1 MLRKQIKIVSL
12 MKLVKYAI
20 ILSICTGL
28 NAQFKDAAI
37 TFDDRLLRDDEKSS
51 LFNLKNS
58 MTKFYVDTVWN
69 DEYRDLELN
78 LNIQIIFEG
87 NANTGSSEAYLI
99 QSLFSNN
106 VDLHFFDKG
115 SQFALNQNSSLY
127 YDSVYYDP
135 LSSLL
140 GFYGNIILGA
150 ELDTWSFLGG
160 SQHYEK
166 ARSIAVRA
174 SASNFSR
181 GWEQRLLL
189 INLLTDNI
197 GLRKLR
203 FSTYLSYELFENGNV
218 DECVQCLEELI
229 NNLDEIFEVLETVN
243 PGVNGEIQLTDG
255 LLSLLEIQK
264 IHACEFSGIR
274 FDAGNPVGLLK
285 ASIHYGMSDEKYK
298 KEIREWI
305 QGTLKSEI

>member
-1 MLRKQIKIVSL
+1 MLRKLIKFTFL
-12 MKLVKYAI
+12 MKIFKCAI
-20 ILSICTGL
+20 ILILFSGL
-28 NAQFKDAAI
+28 NAQFKEATV

-58 MTKFYVDTVWN
+58 MQKFYVDTVWN
-69 DEYRDLELN
+69 DEYRDLELK

-87 NANTGSSEAYLI
+87 SANTGSSESFLI

-106 VDLHFFDKG
+106 MDLHFFDKG
-115 SQFALNQNSSLY
+115 SQFSLSQNSSLY
-127 YDSVYYDP
+127 YDSIYYDP

-150 ELDTWSFLGG
+150 ELDTWSSLGG

-174 SASNFSR
+174 TASNFSR

-189 INLLTDNI
+189 INLLTDNA

-203 FSTYLSYELFENGNV
+203 FSTYLSYELFDNGNI
-218 DECVQCLEELI
+218 DECLLALQEVI
-229 NNLDEIFEVLETVN
+229 KNLDEIFNNYSQENYTN
-243 PGVNGEIQLTDG
+243 MFMKYHGPKIGEIMEKLGQKEM
-255 LLSLLEIQK
+255 LLE
-264 IHACEFSGIR
+264 
-274 FDAGNPVGLLK
+274 LK
-285 ASIHYGMSDEKYK
+285 DLDPQRMDIYK
-298 KEIREWI
+298 DFYSNI
-305 QGTLKSEI
+305 

>member
-1 MLRKQIKIVSL
+1 MTRKLIKIIFSI
-12 MKLVKYAI
+12 KIFKYAF
-20 ILSICTGL
+20 ILILVSEL
-28 NAQFKDAAI
+28 NAQFKEASI

-51 LFNLKNS
+51 LFNLKS
-58 MTKFYVDTVWN
+58 AMQRFYVDTVWN
-69 DEYRDLELN
+69 DEYRDLELK

-87 NANTGSSEAYLI
+87 NANTGSSESFLI

-106 VDLHFFDKG
+106 MDLHFFDKG
-115 SQFALNQNSSLY
+115 SQFSLSQNSSLY

-150 ELDTWSFLGG
+150 ELDTWSSLGG

-189 INLLTDNI
+189 INLLTDNG

-203 FSTYLSYELFENGNV
+203 FSTYLAYELFDNGNIDDCIAV
-218 DECVQCLEELI
+218 LNDLI
-229 NNLDEIFEVLETVN
+229 KNLNEIYNNYSQENYTNMFMKYHGPKI
-243 PGVNGEIQLTDG
+243 GEIMEKLGQKEM
-255 LLSLLEIQK
+255 LSKMQYLDSQRSNI
-264 IHACEFSGIR
+264 
-274 FDAGNPVGLLK
+274 
-285 ASIHYGMSDEKYK
+285 YK
-298 KEIREWI
+298 DFHSNI
-305 QGTLKSEI
+305 

>member
-1 MLRKQIKIVSL
+1 MTRKLIKIIFSI
-12 MKLVKYAI
+12 KIFKYAF
-20 ILSICTGL
+20 ILILVSGL
-28 NAQFKDAAI
+28 NAQFKEADI

-51 LFNLKNS
+51 LFNLKNA
-58 MTKFYVDTVWN
+58 MKRFYVDTVWN
-69 DEYRDLELN
+69 DEYRDLELK
-78 LNIQIIFEG
+78 LNVQIIFEG
-87 NANTGSSEAYLI
+87 NANTGSSESFLI

-106 VDLHFFDKG
+106 KDLHFFDKG
-115 SQFALNQNSSLY
+115 SQFSLGQNLSLY

-150 ELDTWSFLGG
+150 ELDTWSSLGG

-189 INLLTDNI
+189 INLLTDNG

-203 FSTYLSYELFENGNV
+203 FSTYLTYELFDNGNIDDCITV
-218 DECVQCLEELI
+218 LDELI
-229 NNLDEIFEVLETVN
+229 KNLNEIYNNYSQENYTNMFMKYHGPKI
-243 PGVNGEIQLTDG
+243 GEIMEKLGQKEM
-255 LLSLLEIQK
+255 LSKMQYLDSQRSNI
-264 IHACEFSGIR
+264 
-274 FDAGNPVGLLK
+274 
-285 ASIHYGMSDEKYK
+285 YK
-298 KEIREWI
+298 DFYSNI
-305 QGTLKSEI
+305 

>member
-1 MLRKQIKIVSL
+1 MTRKLIKIIFSI
-12 MKLVKYAI
+12 KIFKYAF
-20 ILSICTGL
+20 ILILVSGL
-28 NAQFKDAAI
+28 NAQFKEADI

-51 LFNLKNS
+51 LFNLKNA
-58 MTKFYVDTVWN
+58 MKRFYVDTVWN
-69 DEYRDLELN
+69 DEYRDLELK

-87 NANTGSSEAYLI
+87 NANTGSSESFLI

-106 VDLHFFDKG
+106 MDLHFFDKG
-115 SQFALNQNSSLY
+115 SQFSLSQNSSLY

-150 ELDTWSFLGG
+150 ELDTWSSLGG

-189 INLLTDNI
+189 INLLTDNG

-203 FSTYLSYELFENGNV
+203 FSTYLTYELFDNGNIDDCITV
-218 DECVQCLEELI
+218 LDELI
-229 NNLDEIFEVLETVN
+229 KNLNEIYNNYSQENYTNMFMKYHGPKI
-243 PGVNGEIQLTDG
+243 GEIMEKLGQKEM
-255 LLSLLEIQK
+255 LSKMQYLDSQRSNI
-264 IHACEFSGIR
+264 
-274 FDAGNPVGLLK
+274 
-285 ASIHYGMSDEKYK
+285 YK
-298 KEIREWI
+298 DFYSNI
-305 QGTLKSEI
+305 

>member
-1 MLRKQIKIVSL
+1 MLRKLIKFTFL
-12 MKLVKYAI
+12 MKIFKCTI
-20 ILSICTGL
+20 IFILFSGL
-28 NAQFKDAAI
+28 NAQFKEAAV

-58 MTKFYVDTVWN
+58 MQKFYVDTVWN
-69 DEYRDLELN
+69 DEYRDLELK

-87 NANTGSSEAYLI
+87 SANTGSSESFLI

-106 VDLHFFDKG
+106 MDLHFFDKG
-115 SQFALNQNSSLY
+115 SQFSLSQNSSLY
-127 YDSVYYDP
+127 YDSIYYDP

-150 ELDTWSFLGG
+150 ELDTWSSLGG

-174 SASNFSR
+174 TASNFSR

-189 INLLTDNI
+189 INLLTDNA

-203 FSTYLSYELFENGNV
+203 FSTYLSYELFDNGNI
-218 DECVQCLEELI
+218 DECLLALKEVI
-229 NNLDEIFEVLETVN
+229 KNLDEIFNNYSQENYTN
-243 PGVNGEIQLTDG
+243 MFMKYHGPKIGEIMEKLGQKEM
-255 LLSLLEIQK
+255 LLELQDLDPQRMDI
-264 IHACEFSGIR
+264 
-274 FDAGNPVGLLK
+274 
-285 ASIHYGMSDEKYK
+285 YK
-298 KEIREWI
+298 DFYSNI
-305 QGTLKSEI
+305 

>member
-1 MLRKQIKIVSL
+1 MLRKLIKFTFL
-12 MKLVKYAI
+12 MKIFKYAI
-20 ILSICTGL
+20 IFILFSGL
-28 NAQFKDAAI
+28 NAQFKEATV

-58 MTKFYVDTVWN
+58 MQKFYVDTVWN
-69 DEYRDLELN
+69 DEYRDLELK

-87 NANTGSSEAYLI
+87 SANTGSSESFLI

-106 VDLHFFDKG
+106 MDLHFFDKG
-115 SQFALNQNSSLY
+115 SQFSLSQNSSLY
-127 YDSVYYDP
+127 YDSIYYDP

-150 ELDTWSFLGG
+150 ELDTWSSLGG

-174 SASNFSR
+174 TASNFSR

-189 INLLTDNI
+189 INLLTDNT

-203 FSTYLSYELFENGNV
+203 FSTYLSYELFDNGNI
-218 DECVQCLEELI
+218 DECLLALQEVI
-229 NNLDEIFEVLETVN
+229 KNLDEIFNNYSQENYTN
-243 PGVNGEIQLTDG
+243 MFMKYHGPKIGEIMEKLGQKEM
-255 LLSLLEIQK
+255 LLELQDLDPQRMDI
-264 IHACEFSGIR
+264 
-274 FDAGNPVGLLK
+274 
-285 ASIHYGMSDEKYK
+285 YK
-298 KEIREWI
+298 DFYSNI
-305 QGTLKSEI
+305 

>member
-1 MLRKQIKIVSL
+1 MTRKLIKIIFSI
-12 MKLVKYAI
+12 KIFKYAF
-20 ILSICTGL
+20 ILILVSGL
-28 NAQFKDAAI
+28 NAQFKEADI
-37 TFDDRLLRDDEKSS
+37 TFDDRLLRDDEKLS
-51 LFNLKNS
+51 LFNLKNA
-58 MTKFYVDTVWN
+58 MQRFYVDTIWN
-69 DEYRDLELN
+69 DEYRDLELK

-87 NANTGSSEAYLI
+87 NANTGSSESFLI

-106 VDLHFFDKG
+106 MDLHFFDKG
-115 SQFALNQNSSLY
+115 SQFSLSQNSSLY

-150 ELDTWSFLGG
+150 ELDTWSSLGG

-189 INLLTDNI
+189 INLLTDNG

-203 FSTYLSYELFENGNV
+203 FSTYLTYELFDNGNI
-218 DECVQCLEELI
+218 DDCIAALDELI
-229 NNLDEIFEVLETVN
+229 KNLNEIYNNYSQENYTNMFMKYHGPKI
-243 PGVNGEIQLTDG
+243 GEIMEKLGQKEM
-255 LLSLLEIQK
+255 LSKMQYLDSQRSNI
-264 IHACEFSGIR
+264 
-274 FDAGNPVGLLK
+274 
-285 ASIHYGMSDEKYK
+285 YK
-298 KEIREWI
+298 DFYSNI
-305 QGTLKSEI
+305 

>member
-1 MLRKQIKIVSL
+1 MLRKLIKFTFL
-12 MKLVKYAI
+12 MKIFKYAI
-20 ILSICTGL
+20 ILILFSGL
-28 NAQFKDAAI
+28 KAQFKEATV

-58 MTKFYVDTVWN
+58 MQKFYVDTVWN
-69 DEYRDLELN
+69 DEYRDLELK

-87 NANTGSSEAYLI
+87 SANTGSSESFLI

-106 VDLHFFDKG
+106 MDLHFFDKG
-115 SQFALNQNSSLY
+115 SQFSLSQNSSLY
-127 YDSVYYDP
+127 YDSIYYDP

-150 ELDTWSFLGG
+150 ELDTWSSLGG

-174 SASNFSR
+174 TASNFSR

-189 INLLTDNI
+189 INLLTENA

-203 FSTYLSYELFENGNV
+203 FSTYLSYELFDNGNI
-218 DECVQCLEELI
+218 DECLLALQEVI
-229 NNLDEIFEVLETVN
+229 KNLDEIFNNYSQENYTN
-243 PGVNGEIQLTDG
+243 MFMKYHGPKIGEIMEKLGQKEM
-255 LLSLLEIQK
+255 LLEFQDLDPQRMDI
-264 IHACEFSGIR
+264 
-274 FDAGNPVGLLK
+274 
-285 ASIHYGMSDEKYK
+285 YK
-298 KEIREWI
+298 DFYSNI
-305 QGTLKSEI
+305 

>member
-1 MLRKQIKIVSL
+1 MTRKLIKIIFSI
-12 MKLVKYAI
+12 KIFKYAF
-20 ILSICTGL
+20 ILILVSGL
-28 NAQFKDAAI
+28 NAQFKDADI

-51 LFNLKNS
+51 LFNLKNA
-58 MTKFYVDTVWN
+58 MKRFYVDTVWN
-69 DEYRDLELN
+69 DEYRDLELK
-78 LNIQIIFEG
+78 LNVQIIFEG
-87 NANTGSSEAYLI
+87 NANTGSSESFLI

-106 VDLHFFDKG
+106 KDLHFFDKG
-115 SQFALNQNSSLY
+115 SQFSLSQNSSLY

-150 ELDTWSFLGG
+150 ELDTWSSLGG

-189 INLLTDNI
+189 INLLTDNG

-203 FSTYLSYELFENGNV
+203 FSTYLTYELFDNGNIDDCITV
-218 DECVQCLEELI
+218 LDELI
-229 NNLDEIFEVLETVN
+229 KNLNEIYNNYSQENYTNMFMKYHGPKI
-243 PGVNGEIQLTDG
+243 GEIMEKLGQKEM
-255 LLSLLEIQK
+255 LSKMQYLDSQRSNI
-264 IHACEFSGIR
+264 
-274 FDAGNPVGLLK
+274 
-285 ASIHYGMSDEKYK
+285 YK
-298 KEIREWI
+298 DFHSNI
-305 QGTLKSEI
+305 

>member
-1 MLRKQIKIVSL
+1 MTRKLIKIIFSI
-12 MKLVKYAI
+12 KIFKYAF
-20 ILSICTGL
+20 ILILVSGL
-28 NAQFKDAAI
+28 NAQFKEADI

-51 LFNLKNS
+51 LFNLKNA
-58 MTKFYVDTVWN
+58 MKRFYVDTVWN
-69 DEYRDLELN
+69 DEYRDLELK

-87 NANTGSSEAYLI
+87 NANTGSSESFLI

-106 VDLHFFDKG
+106 QDLHFFDKG
-115 SQFALNQNSSLY
+115 SQFTLSQNSSLY

-150 ELDTWSFLGG
+150 ELDTWSSLGG

-189 INLLTDNI
+189 INLLADNG

-203 FSTYLSYELFENGNV
+203 FSTYLTYELFDNGNIDDCITV
-218 DECVQCLEELI
+218 LDELI
-229 NNLDEIFEVLETVN
+229 KNLNEIYNNYSQENYTNMFMKYHGPKI
-243 PGVNGEIQLTDG
+243 GEIMEKLGQKEM
-255 LLSLLEIQK
+255 LSKMQYLDSQRSNI
-264 IHACEFSGIR
+264 
-274 FDAGNPVGLLK
+274 
-285 ASIHYGMSDEKYK
+285 YK
-298 KEIREWI
+298 DFYSNI
-305 QGTLKSEI
+305 

>member
-1 MLRKQIKIVSL
+1 MLRKLIKFTFL
-12 MKLVKYAI
+12 MKIFKYAI
-20 ILSICTGL
+20 ILILFSGL
-28 NAQFKDAAI
+28 KAQFKEATV

-58 MTKFYVDTVWN
+58 MQKFYVDTVWN
-69 DEYRDLELN
+69 DEYRDLELK

-87 NANTGSSEAYLI
+87 SANTGSSESFLI

-106 VDLHFFDKG
+106 MDLHFFDKG
-115 SQFALNQNSSLY
+115 SQFSLSQNSSLY
-127 YDSVYYDP
+127 YDSIYYDP

-150 ELDTWSFLGG
+150 ELDTWSSLGG

-174 SASNFSR
+174 TASNFSR

-203 FSTYLSYELFENGNV
+203 FSTYLSYELFDNGDI
-218 DECVQCLEELI
+218 DECLLALEELI
-229 NNLDEIFEVLETVN
+229 KNLDEVFNNYSQENYTNMFMKYHGPKI
-243 PGVNGEIQLTDG
+243 GEIMEKLGQKEM
-255 LLSLLEIQK
+255 LLELQDLDPQRTNI
-264 IHACEFSGIR
+264 
-274 FDAGNPVGLLK
+274 
-285 ASIHYGMSDEKYK
+285 YK
-298 KEIREWI
+298 DFYSNI
-305 QGTLKSEI
+305 

>member
-1 MLRKQIKIVSL
+1 MEGGRRLVYVKCIIVVLFFSE
-12 MKLVKYAI
+12 
-20 ILSICTGL
+20 L
-28 NAQFKDAAI
+28 NAQFKEANI

-58 MTKFYVDTVWN
+58 MQKFYVDTVWN
-69 DEYRDLELN
+69 DEYRDLELK
-78 LNIQIIFEG
+78 LNIQVIFEG
-87 NANTGSSEAYLI
+87 NANTGSSESFLI

-106 VDLHFFDKG
+106 MDLHFFDKG
-115 SQFALNQNSSLY
+115 SQFSLSQNSSLY

-150 ELDTWSFLGG
+150 ELDTWSSLGG

-189 INLLTDNI
+189 INLLTDNV

-203 FSTYLSYELFENGNV
+203 FSTYLSYELFENGNI
-218 DECVQCLEELI
+218 DECILALDELI
-229 NNLDEIFEVLETVN
+229 KNLDEIFNNYSQENYTNMFMKYHGPKIGDIMEKLGQKEM
-243 PGVNGEIQLTDG
+243 
-255 LLSLLEIQK
+255 LLELQDLDSQRSNIYK
-264 IHACEFSGIR
+264 EFYSNI
-274 FDAGNPVGLLK
+274 
-285 ASIHYGMSDEKYK
+285 
-298 KEIREWI
+298 
-305 QGTLKSEI
+305 

>member
-1 MLRKQIKIVSL
+1 MTRKLIKIISP
-12 MKLVKYAI
+12 KKIFKYAF
-20 ILSICTGL
+20 ILILVSEL
-28 NAQFKDAAI
+28 NAQFKETSI

-51 LFNLKNS
+51 LFNLKS
-58 MTKFYVDTVWN
+58 AMQRFYVDTVWN
-69 DEYRDLELN
+69 DEYRDLELK

-87 NANTGSSEAYLI
+87 NANTGSSESFLI

-106 VDLHFFDKG
+106 MDLHFFDKG
-115 SQFALNQNSSLY
+115 SQFSLSQNSSLY

-150 ELDTWSFLGG
+150 ELDTWSSLGG

-189 INLLTDNI
+189 INLLTDNG

-203 FSTYLSYELFENGNV
+203 FSTYLAYELFDNGNIDDCIAV
-218 DECVQCLEELI
+218 LNDLI
-229 NNLDEIFEVLETVN
+229 KNLNEIYNNYSQENYTNMFMKYHGPKI
-243 PGVNGEIQLTDG
+243 GEIMEKLGQKEM
-255 LLSLLEIQK
+255 LSKMQYLDSQRSNI
-264 IHACEFSGIR
+264 
-274 FDAGNPVGLLK
+274 
-285 ASIHYGMSDEKYK
+285 YK
-298 KEIREWI
+298 DFHSNI
-305 QGTLKSEI
+305 

>member
-1 MLRKQIKIVSL
+1 MTRKLIKIIFSI
-12 MKLVKYAI
+12 KIFKYAF
-20 ILSICTGL
+20 ILILVSGL
-28 NAQFKDAAI
+28 NAQFKEADI

-51 LFNLKNS
+51 LFNLKNA
-58 MTKFYVDTVWN
+58 MKRFYVDTVWN
-69 DEYRDLELN
+69 DEYRDLELK

-87 NANTGSSEAYLI
+87 NANTGSSESFLI

-106 VDLHFFDKG
+106 QDLHFFDKG
-115 SQFALNQNSSLY
+115 SQFSLSQNSSLY

-150 ELDTWSFLGG
+150 ELDTWSSLGG

-189 INLLTDNI
+189 INLLTDNG

-203 FSTYLSYELFENGNV
+203 FSTYLTYELFDNGNIDDCITV
-218 DECVQCLEELI
+218 LDELI
-229 NNLDEIFEVLETVN
+229 KNLNEIYNNYSQENYTNMFMKYHGPKI
-243 PGVNGEIQLTDG
+243 GEIMEKLGQQEM
-255 LLSLLEIQK
+255 LSKMQYLDSQRSNI
-264 IHACEFSGIR
+264 
-274 FDAGNPVGLLK
+274 
-285 ASIHYGMSDEKYK
+285 YK
-298 KEIREWI
+298 DFYSNI
-305 QGTLKSEI
+305 

>member
-1 MLRKQIKIVSL
+1 MTRKLIKIISPIKIFKYVFILILVSE
-12 MKLVKYAI
+12 
-20 ILSICTGL
+20 L
-28 NAQFKDAAI
+28 NAQFKEASI

-51 LFNLKNS
+51 LFNLKS
-58 MTKFYVDTVWN
+58 AMQRFYVDTVWN
-69 DEYRDLELN
+69 DEYRDLELK

-87 NANTGSSEAYLI
+87 NANTGSSESFLI

-106 VDLHFFDKG
+106 MDLHFFDKG
-115 SQFALNQNSSLY
+115 SQFSLSQNSSLY

-150 ELDTWSFLGG
+150 ELDTWSSLAG

-189 INLLTDNI
+189 INLLTDNG

-203 FSTYLSYELFENGNV
+203 FSTYLAYELFDNGNIDDCIAV
-218 DECVQCLEELI
+218 LNDLI
-229 NNLDEIFEVLETVN
+229 KNLNEIYNNYSQENYTNMFMKYHGPKI
-243 PGVNGEIQLTDG
+243 GEIMEKLGQKEM
-255 LLSLLEIQK
+255 LSKMQYLDSQRSNI
-264 IHACEFSGIR
+264 
-274 FDAGNPVGLLK
+274 
-285 ASIHYGMSDEKYK
+285 YK
-298 KEIREWI
+298 DFHSNI
-305 QGTLKSEI
+305 

>member
-1 MLRKQIKIVSL
+1 MTRKLIKIIFSI
-12 MKLVKYAI
+12 KIFKYAF
-20 ILSICTGL
+20 ILILVSGL
-28 NAQFKDAAI
+28 NAQFKEADI

-51 LFNLKNS
+51 LFNLKNA
-58 MTKFYVDTVWN
+58 MKRFYVDTVWN
-69 DEYRDLELN
+69 DEYRDLELK
-78 LNIQIIFEG
+78 LNVQIIFEG
-87 NANTGSSEAYLI
+87 NANTGSSESFLI

-106 VDLHFFDKG
+106 MDLHFFDKG
-115 SQFALNQNSSLY
+115 SQFSLSQNSSLY

-150 ELDTWSFLGG
+150 ELDTWSSLGG

-189 INLLTDNI
+189 INLLTDNG

-203 FSTYLSYELFENGNV
+203 FSTYLTYELFDNGNIDDCITV
-218 DECVQCLEELI
+218 LDELI
-229 NNLDEIFEVLETVN
+229 KNLNEIYNNYSQENYTNMFMKYHGPKI
-243 PGVNGEIQLTDG
+243 GEIMEKLGQKEM
-255 LLSLLEIQK
+255 LSKMQYLDSQRSNI
-264 IHACEFSGIR
+264 
-274 FDAGNPVGLLK
+274 
-285 ASIHYGMSDEKYK
+285 YK
-298 KEIREWI
+298 DFYSNI
-305 QGTLKSEI
+305 

>member
-1 MLRKQIKIVSL
+1 MTRKLIKIIFS
-12 MKLVKYAI
+12 KNIYKYAL
-20 ILSICTGL
+20 ILILVSRL
-28 NAQFKDAAI
+28 NAQFKEANI

-51 LFNLKNS
+51 LFNLKS
-58 MTKFYVDTVWN
+58 AMQRFYVDTAWN
-69 DEYRDLELN
+69 DEYRDLELK

-87 NANTGSSEAYLI
+87 NANTGSSESFLI

-106 VDLHFFDKG
+106 MDLHFFDKG
-115 SQFALNQNSSLY
+115 SQFSLSQNSSLY

-150 ELDTWSFLGG
+150 ELDTWSLLAG

-189 INLLTDNI
+189 INLLTDNV

-203 FSTYLSYELFENGNV
+203 FSTYLTYELFDNGNI
-218 DECVQCLEELI
+218 DDCIAALDELI
-229 NNLDEIFEVLETVN
+229 KNLNQIYNNYSQENYTNMFMKYHGPKI
-243 PGVNGEIQLTDG
+243 GEIMEKLGQKEM
-255 LLSLLEIQK
+255 LSKMQYLDSQRSNIYNDFYSN
-264 IHACEFSGIR
+264 I
-274 FDAGNPVGLLK
+274 
-285 ASIHYGMSDEKYK
+285 
-298 KEIREWI
+298 
-305 QGTLKSEI
+305 

>member
-1 MLRKQIKIVSL
+1 MLRKLIKFNL
-12 MKLVKYAI
+12 PMKIFKYAI
-20 ILSICTGL
+20 ILILFSGL
-28 NAQFKDAAI
+28 YAQFKEAAV

-51 LFNLKNS
+51 LFNIKNS
-58 MTKFYVDTVWN
+58 IQKFYSDTVWN
-69 DEYRDLELN
+69 DEYQDLELK

-87 NANTGSSEAYLI
+87 SANTGSSESFLI

-106 VDLHFFDKG
+106 KDLHFFDKG
-115 SQFALNQNSSLY
+115 SQFSMSQNSSLY

-150 ELDTWSFLGG
+150 ELDTWSSLGG

-174 SASNFSR
+174 TASNFSR

-189 INLLTDNI
+189 INLLTDNA

-203 FSTYLSYELFENGNV
+203 FSTYLSYELFDNGNI
-218 DECVQCLEELI
+218 DECLI
-229 NNLDEIFEVLETVN
+229 TLKEVIKNLDEVFNNYSQENFTNMFMKYHGPKIGIIMQKLGQKEM
-243 PGVNGEIQLTDG
+243 
-255 LLSLLEIQK
+255 LLELQDLDSQRID
-264 IHACEFSGIR
+264 IYRDFYSNI
-274 FDAGNPVGLLK
+274 
-285 ASIHYGMSDEKYK
+285 
-298 KEIREWI
+298 
-305 QGTLKSEI
+305 

>member
-1 MLRKQIKIVSL
+1 MLRKLIKFTFL
-12 MKLVKYAI
+12 MKIFKYAI
-20 ILSICTGL
+20 ILILFSGL
-28 NAQFKDAAI
+28 NAQFKEATV

-58 MTKFYVDTVWN
+58 MQKFYVDTVWN
-69 DEYRDLELN
+69 DEYRDLELK

-87 NANTGSSEAYLI
+87 SANTGSSESFLI

-106 VDLHFFDKG
+106 MDLHFFDKG
-115 SQFALNQNSSLY
+115 SQFSLSQNSSLY
-127 YDSVYYDP
+127 YDSIYYDP

-150 ELDTWSFLGG
+150 ELDTWSSLGG

-174 SASNFSR
+174 TASNFSR

-189 INLLTDNI
+189 INLLTDNA

-203 FSTYLSYELFENGNV
+203 FSTYLSYELFDNGNI
-218 DECVQCLEELI
+218 DECLLALKEVI
-229 NNLDEIFEVLETVN
+229 KNLDEIFNNYSQENYTN
-243 PGVNGEIQLTDG
+243 MFMKYHGPKIGEIMEKLGQKEM
-255 LLSLLEIQK
+255 LLELQDLDPQRMDI
-264 IHACEFSGIR
+264 
-274 FDAGNPVGLLK
+274 
-285 ASIHYGMSDEKYK
+285 YK
-298 KEIREWI
+298 DFYSNI
-305 QGTLKSEI
+305 

>member
-1 MLRKQIKIVSL
+1 MLRKLIKFTFL
-12 MKLVKYAI
+12 MKIFKYAI
-20 ILSICTGL
+20 IFILFSGL
-28 NAQFKDAAI
+28 NAQFKEATV

-58 MTKFYVDTVWN
+58 MQKFYVDTVWN
-69 DEYRDLELN
+69 DEYRDLELK

-87 NANTGSSEAYLI
+87 SANTGSSESFLI

-106 VDLHFFDKG
+106 MDLHFFDKG
-115 SQFALNQNSSLY
+115 SQFSLSQNSSLY
-127 YDSVYYDP
+127 YDSIYYDP

-150 ELDTWSFLGG
+150 ELDTWSSLGG

-174 SASNFSR
+174 TASNFSR

-189 INLLTDNI
+189 INLLTDNA

-203 FSTYLSYELFENGNV
+203 FSTYLSYELFDNGNI
-218 DECVQCLEELI
+218 DECLLALQEVI
-229 NNLDEIFEVLETVN
+229 KNLDEIFNNYSQENYTN
-243 PGVNGEIQLTDG
+243 MFMKYHGPKIGEIMEKLGQKEMI
-255 LLSLLEIQK
+255 LELQDLDPQRID
-264 IHACEFSGIR
+264 I
-274 FDAGNPVGLLK
+274 
-285 ASIHYGMSDEKYK
+285 YK
-298 KEIREWI
+298 DFYSNI
-305 QGTLKSEI
+305 

>member
-1 MLRKQIKIVSL
+1 MLRKLIKFTFL
-12 MKLVKYAI
+12 MKIFKYAI
-20 ILSICTGL
+20 ILILFSGL
-28 NAQFKDAAI
+28 NAQFKEATV

-58 MTKFYVDTVWN
+58 MQKFYVDTVWN
-69 DEYRDLELN
+69 DEYRDLELK

-87 NANTGSSEAYLI
+87 SANTGSSESFLI

-106 VDLHFFDKG
+106 MDLHFFDKG
-115 SQFALNQNSSLY
+115 SQFSLSQNSSLY
-127 YDSVYYDP
+127 YDSIYYDP

-150 ELDTWSFLGG
+150 ELDTWSSLGG

-174 SASNFSR
+174 TASNFSR

-189 INLLTDNI
+189 INLLTDNT

-203 FSTYLSYELFENGNV
+203 FSTYLSYELFDNGNI
-218 DECVQCLEELI
+218 DECLLALQELI
-229 NNLDEIFEVLETVN
+229 KNLDEIFNNYSQENYTNMFMKYHGPKIGDIMQKLGQKEM
-243 PGVNGEIQLTDG
+243 
-255 LLSLLEIQK
+255 LLELQDLDSQRMDI
-264 IHACEFSGIR
+264 
-274 FDAGNPVGLLK
+274 
-285 ASIHYGMSDEKYK
+285 YK
-298 KEIREWI
+298 DFYSNI
-305 QGTLKSEI
+305 